1 MDQTRL
7 LRLQTE
13 RGAKSTGFDTV
24 VKSLEVVTQEC
35 RKQIEEKSEQYR
47 ELNALDKK
55 EAIKNIIIDYVMN
68 AKPVVAGYVDS
79 ENRPDTLKLAN
90 KLIEAITDYDI
101 LTNAMNDERI
111 FEIRANGK
119 EVKVEV
125 QGRVQDLTD
134 SEGNIISFET
144 PEQQEIIMHKML
156 GDVRL
161 TPKNALVSG
170 STIEGYR
177 IAAVHSSAMSPDPND
192 PTAPKYHSFVLRKFN
207 KTKMNL
213 GDIVVKKTLSDN
225 MARFLALMPAG
236 GLTFFTVGPTASGKT
251 TTNNAILQA
260 VPSTTRTVLLQNP
273 SEIDLRF
280 KNESGRVYNDVIHLE
295 AREIENATPTDP
307 TMQNLMNLTLRL
319 SPTFVCLGEIR
330 SNEEFKEA
338 MKILL
343 AGHPINTT
351 YHSESSDGA
360 ISRFLSAYLACSGNE
375 PSHLALRTLT
385 GLVNVIIVQKI
396 MRDGKR
402 RIIQISEIL
411 GVDQSDR
418 ERPAINDIYRFD
430 IDGEPDY
437 DDAGNVTMIHGRHRR
452 VGQISDKLIRRLQL
466 EGVSESRYDFLLN
479 PVDDSEVETYTGRNI
494 DHYGMKNYV

>member
-1 MDQTRL
+1 MDQARL
-7 LRLQTE
+7 LKLQTE
-13 RGAKSTGFDTV
+13 RGAKSVGFDTT
-24 VKSLEVVTQEC
+24 VKTLELVTQEC

-47 ELNALDKK
+47 DLNALDKK

-68 AKPVVAGYVDS
+68 AKPIVAGYVDS

-90 KLIEAITDYDI
+90 KLVEAITDYDI
-101 LTNAMNDERI
+101 LTSAMADEGV

-119 EVKVEV
+119 EIKVEIRGHV
-125 QGRVQDLTD
+125 EDLKD
-134 SEGNIISFET
+134 SEGNIVSFES
-144 PEQQEIIMHKML
+144 PEQQEIILHKML

-192 PTAPKYHSFVLRKFN
+192 PTGDKYHSFVLRKFN

-213 GDIVVKKTLSDN
+213 SDIVLKRTLSDN
-225 MARFLALMPAG
+225 MARFLALMTAG

-251 TTNNAILQA
+251 TSNNAILQS
-260 VPSTTRTVLLQNP
+260 VPATTRTVLLQNP

-280 KNESGRVYNDVIHLE
+280 KNDAGRVYNDVLHLE
-295 AREIENATPTDP
+295 AREIERPSPTDP
-307 TMQNLMNLTLRL
+307 TMSNLMNMVLRL
-319 SPTFVCLGEIR
+319 SPTFVSLGEIR

-351 YHSESSDGA
+351 FHAESSDGA

-385 GLVNVIIVQKI
+385 SLVNVIIVQKI

-402 RIIQISEIL
+402 RIIQISEVI
-411 GVDQSDR
+411 GVDPEDR
-418 ERPAINDIYRFD
+418 EKPQINDIYRFE
-430 IDGEPDY
+430 IDAEPDY
-437 DDAGNVTMIHGRHRR
+437 DAAGNVININGHHKR
-452 VGQISDKLIRRLQL
+452 VGKISDKLIRRLQL
-466 EGVSESRYDFLLN
+466 EGVSSNRFDFLL
-479 PVDDSEVETYTGRNI
+479 DDISSTEVETYTGKNI
-494 DHYGMKNYV
+494 DHYGMTV

>member
-1 MDQTRL
+1 MDQQRL

-13 RGAKSTGFDTV
+13 RGAKSVGYDTT
-24 VKSLEVVTQEC
+24 VKTLEAVTQEC
-35 RKQIEEKSEQYR
+35 RKQIEEKSAQYR
-47 ELNALDKK
+47 DLNAIDKK
-55 EAIKNIIIDYVMN
+55 EAIKSIIVDYVMN
-68 AKPVVAGYVDS
+68 AKPIVEGFVDS
-79 ENRPDTLKLAN
+79 ENRPDTLKLVN
-90 KLIEAITDYDI
+90 KLVEAITDYDI
-101 LTNAMNDERI
+101 LTAAMNDEKV

-119 EVKVEV
+119 EIKVEI
-125 QGRVQDLTD
+125 QGKVEDLRD
-134 SEGNIISFET
+134 LDGNIISFES
-144 PEQQEIIMHKML
+144 PEQQEIILHKML

-161 TPKNALVSG
+161 TPKNAIVSG

-177 IAAVHSSAMSPDPND
+177 IAAVHSSATSPDPQD
-192 PTAPKYHSFVLRKFN
+192 PTAAKYHSFVLRKFN

-213 GDIVVKKTLSDN
+213 SDIVAKKTLSDN
-225 MARFLALMPAG
+225 MARLLALLPAG

-260 VPSTTRTVLLQNP
+260 VPATTRTVLLQNP

-280 KNESGRVYNDVIHLE
+280 KNEAGRVYNDVLHLE
-295 AREIENATPTDP
+295 AREIENASPTDP
-307 TMQNLMNLTLRL
+307 TMQNLMNMTLRL

-351 YHSESSDGA
+351 FHAESSDGA
-360 ISRFLSAYLACSGNE
+360 VSRFLSAYLACSGNE

-385 GLVNVIIVQKI
+385 SLVNIIIVQKI

-411 GVDQSDR
+411 GVDPEDR
-418 ERPAINDIYRFD
+418 EKPKINDIYRFEV
-430 IDGEPDY
+430 DGEPEY
-437 DDAGNVTMIHGRHRR
+437 DEAGNVKMINGHHKR
-452 VGQISDKLIRRLQL
+452 VGKISDKLIRRLQL
-466 EGVSESRYDFLLN
+466 EGVAQSRFDFLLK
-479 PVDDSEVETYTGRNI
+479 DTSSAEVETYTGQDI
-494 DHYGMKNYV
+494 DHYGMKT

>member
-1 MDQTRL
+1 MNQDRL
-7 LRLQTE
+7 LKLQTE
-13 RGAKSTGFDTV
+13 RGAKSASFDTA
-24 VKSLEVVTQEC
+24 VKTLETVTNEC
-35 RKQIEEKSEQYR
+35 RKQIEERSEQYR
-47 ELNALDKK
+47 DLNAIDKK
-55 EAIKNIIIDYVMN
+55 ESIKTIIIDYVMN
-68 AKPVVAGYVDS
+68 SQPLVEGFVDS
-79 ENRPDTLKLAN
+79 ENRPDTLKLVN
-90 KLIEAITDYDI
+90 KLVEAITDYDI
-101 LTNAMNDERI
+101 LTSAMNDEKV

-119 EVKVEV
+119 ELKVEI
-125 QGRVQDLTD
+125 QGHVQDLRD
-134 SEGNIISFET
+134 AEGNIVSFES
-144 PEQQEIIMHKML
+144 PEQQEIILHKML

-161 TPKNALVSG
+161 TPKNAIVSG

-192 PTAPKYHSFVLRKFN
+192 PTGDKYHSFVLRKFN

-213 GDIVVKKTLSDN
+213 GDIVVKRTLSDN

-260 VPSTTRTVLLQNP
+260 VPATTRTVLLQNP

-280 KNESGRVYNDVIHLE
+280 KNESGRVYNDVLHLE
-295 AREIENATPTDP
+295 AREIENPNPTDP
-307 TMQNLMNLTLRL
+307 TMENLMNMTLRL

-330 SNEEFKEA
+330 SNEEFKSA

-351 YHSESSDGA
+351 FHSESSDGA
-360 ISRFLSAYLACSGNE
+360 ISRFLTAYLAVSGNE

-385 GLVNVIIVQKI
+385 SLVNVIVVQKI

-402 RIIQISEIL
+402 RIIQISEVL
-411 GVDQSDR
+411 GVDPEDR

-430 IDGEPDY
+430 IDDEPEY
-437 DDAGNVTMIHGRHRR
+437 DEAGNVVKINGHHRR
-452 VGQISDKLIRRLQL
+452 VGKLSDKLIRRLQL
-466 EGVSESRYDFLLN
+466 EGVAQSRYDFLLEDVN
-479 PVDDSEVETYTGRNI
+479 ETEVETYTGKNI
-494 DHYGMKNYV
+494 DHYGMK

>member
-1 MDQTRL
+1 MDQARL
-7 LRLQTE
+7 LKLQTE
-13 RGAKSTGFDTV
+13 RGAKSVGFDTT
-24 VKSLEVVTQEC
+24 VKTLELVTQEC

-47 ELNALDKK
+47 DLNALDKK

-68 AKPVVAGYVDS
+68 AKPIVAGYVDS

-90 KLIEAITDYDI
+90 KLVEAITDYDI
-101 LTNAMNDERI
+101 LTSAMADEGV

-119 EVKVEV
+119 EIKVEIRGHV
-125 QGRVQDLTD
+125 EDLKD
-134 SEGNIISFET
+134 SEGNIVSFES
-144 PEQQEIIMHKML
+144 PEQQEIILHKML

-192 PTAPKYHSFVLRKFN
+192 PTGDKYHSFVLRKFN

-213 GDIVVKKTLSDN
+213 SDIVLKRTLSDN
-225 MARFLALMPAG
+225 MARFLALMTAG

-251 TTNNAILQA
+251 TSNNAILQS
-260 VPSTTRTVLLQNP
+260 VPATTRTVLLQNP

-280 KNESGRVYNDVIHLE
+280 KNDAGRVYNDVLHLE
-295 AREIENATPTDP
+295 AREIERPSPTDP
-307 TMQNLMNLTLRL
+307 TMSNLMNMVLRL
-319 SPTFVCLGEIR
+319 SPTFVSLGEIR

-351 YHSESSDGA
+351 FHAESSDGA

-385 GLVNVIIVQKI
+385 SLVNVIIVQKI
-396 MRDGKR
+396 MRD
-402 RIIQISEIL
+402 
-411 GVDQSDR
+411 
-418 ERPAINDIYRFD
+418 
-430 IDGEPDY
+430 
-437 DDAGNVTMIHGRHRR
+437 
-452 VGQISDKLIRRLQL
+452 
-466 EGVSESRYDFLLN
+466 
-479 PVDDSEVETYTGRNI
+479 
-494 DHYGMKNYV
+494 